1 MQCDDLPLGYA
12 GLFDGNGGVRGAAAW
27 RWHEICGNCE
37 IYERG
42 MGAPVFALMGY
53 AAASLGI
60 SRGVACRCLVWLE

>member
-1 MQCDDLPLGYA
+1 MQGDDLPLGCA

-42 MGAPVFALMGY
+42 MGAPRY
-53 AAASLGI
+53 I
-60 SRGVACRCLVWLE
+60 PRGCLPLFGLARAMIYRWGDAGR

>member
-1 MQCDDLPLGYA
+1 MQGDDLPQGCA

-42 MGAPVFALMGY
+42 MGAPRYTPRVCL
-53 AAASLGI
+53 AAVWYGSGDDLPLG
-60 SRGVACRCLVWLE
+60 